1 MSVNFGEGLKTT
13 ILVKAKFI
21 MKQPNPKKS
30 KPLPLQT
37 RLRILGHKLGV
48 AEMHDWFG
56 EPEKFKSM
64 RNAHSHMLRQ
74 HYYRER

>member
-1 MSVNFGEGLKTT
+1 
-13 ILVKAKFI
+13 
-21 MKQPNPKKS
+21 MKQSNPKKS

>member
-1 MSVNFGEGLKTT
+1 
-13 ILVKAKFI
+13 

-64 RNAHSHMLRQ
+64 KNAHTHMLRQ